1 MLPAL
6 LTFNTSRVF
15 ERLLLQPPPPPK
27 KRIIPMKK
35 MKVRLFMQLWKS
47 KRLEWNL
54 ETAGYVVTDTEVI
67 FIGHLMAT
75 ERVGLT
81 SLM

>member
-1 MLPAL
+1 
-6 LTFNTSRVF
+6 
-15 ERLLLQPPPPPK
+15 
-27 KRIIPMKK
+27 
-35 MKVRLFMQLWKS
+35 MQLWKS